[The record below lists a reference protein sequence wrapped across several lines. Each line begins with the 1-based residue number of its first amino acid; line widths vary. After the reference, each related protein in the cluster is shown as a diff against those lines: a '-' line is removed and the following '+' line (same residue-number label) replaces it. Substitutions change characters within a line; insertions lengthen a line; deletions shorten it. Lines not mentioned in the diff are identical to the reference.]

1 MWCGALQA
9 LAGLVEHAGDVLVFV
24 CLAIVDGQE
33 GWKINLQLN
42 DWGLGF
48 KGGKMGVGRESE
60 DFIP

>member
-1 MWCGALQA
+1 MKICEEWCGALQA

-48 KGGKMGVGRESE
+48 KG
-60 DFIP
+60 